1 LPFVCEQLLPFHG
14 VLVFW
19 WWAGPYKQVMLE
31 LCSIVDILLA
41 LPVAKIKSHHVEEA
55 INTFFVACEQADWQ
69 DVFHSKFHWLTRMP
83 REMVLMGGFL
93 PSCFTQ
99 ERKHKTT
106 KKYATGMQNLKHYN
120 KSILEEI
127 AVQDV
132 YDLEHHD
139 FSTEAR
145 LASKCACSKKVMAFL
160 QAIFTDAG
168 HHTCHCCS
176 KVFLSP
182 AGVALC

>member
-106 KKYATGMQNLKHYN
+106 KKYATVMQ
-120 KSILEEI
+120 IL
-127 AVQDV
+127 
-132 YDLEHHD
+132 
-139 FSTEAR
+139 
-145 LASKCACSKKVMAFL
+145 
-160 QAIFTDAG
+160 
-168 HHTCHCCS
+168 
-176 KVFLSP
+176 
-182 AGVALC
+182 